1 MPTAANRAPHRPQ
14 DPQDGADDQQDDPKR
29 DQDPEE
35 QRVPPIAV
43 DQRDRAETRQDQV
56 EERVEAEMKVLEG
69 QAKEQVADGLQDEK
83 LRKEGRRLKAEGERE
98 LKEAAAENKN
108 D

>member
-1 MPTAANRAPHRPQ
+1 MEIDKDKIVTQDELGEPAPM
-14 DPQDGADDQQDDPKR
+14 
-29 DQDPEE
+29 
-35 QRVPPIAV
+35 
-43 DQRDRAETRQDQV
+43 DQV

-83 LRKEGRRLKAEGERE
+83 LKKEGRRLKAEGERE
-98 LKEAAAENKN
+98 LKEVTSEDKN